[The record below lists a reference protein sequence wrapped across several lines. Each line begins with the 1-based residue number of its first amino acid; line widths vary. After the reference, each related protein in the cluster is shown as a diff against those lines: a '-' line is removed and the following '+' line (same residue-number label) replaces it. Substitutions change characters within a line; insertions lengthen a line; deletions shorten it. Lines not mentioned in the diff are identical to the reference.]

1 MARASVTEMKANL
14 SRFLRMVQRGS
25 EVQIM
30 DRGVPVAR
38 LVGFTGAARGSDSHR
53 VARLAAAGIVRKG
66 TPDLRWL
73 LEEGPLP
80 IKPVDLA
87 SALQDDREDRF

>member
-1 MARASVTEMKANL
+1 MKANL

-38 LVGFTGAARGSDSHR
+38 LIGLAGAPRGRDNQR
-53 VARLAAAGIVRKG
+53 VSRLAEAGIIRKG
-66 TPDLRWL
+66 VADLTWL
-73 LEEGPLP
+73 LEEPLLNVP
-80 IKPVDLA
+80 SVDLA
-87 SALQDDREDRF
+87 SALDDDREDRF